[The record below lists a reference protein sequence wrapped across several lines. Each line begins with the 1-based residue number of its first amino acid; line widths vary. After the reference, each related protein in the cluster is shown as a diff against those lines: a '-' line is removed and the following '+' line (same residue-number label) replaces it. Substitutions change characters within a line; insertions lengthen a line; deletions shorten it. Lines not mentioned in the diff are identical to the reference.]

1 MDIVGEAMLE
11 LVGGGWGVGGVG
23 GGDCT
28 YIVISCVAF
37 NTRGDG
43 EDNR

>member
-11 LVGGGWGVGGVG
+11 LVGGGWGV
-23 GGDCT
+23 GDCT